1 MARNK
6 TGNTMKLD
14 NQTPI
19 PDCHPGLFKLQT
31 ARAQELASLTRH
43 RGTLAPSTWLVHTR
57 RLPFQWTPKSAEAPP
72 CPEHQ
77 PGHTEH
83 GSTPRIASPG
93 LEGPR
98 KPVARTGP
106 VHIFVLDPLLPLSLP
121 FFVSLPSHALARS
134 LARSLLLCTTSTAS
148 YTRCHF
154 PGGFKKA
161 RSTPPFPTRLVVA
174 LRKTLLPSQLNRPNR
189 LVTSPTSASAHCPST
204 QTFGNPNNK
213 VTAAQHKLIAFHGK
227 TKIISSCKLTKVNH
241 VTPKILKDIRADHM
255 LQEKRLFPLK

>member
-1 MARNK
+1 MDTQVCRD
-6 TGNTMKLD
+6 T
-14 NQTPI
+14 
-19 PDCHPGLFKLQT
+19 
-31 ARAQELASLTRH
+31 
-43 RGTLAPSTWLVHTR
+43 
-57 RLPFQWTPKSAEAPP
+57 P

-77 PGHTEH
+77 PGHTGH

-154 PGGFKKA
+154 TRVFKKA
-161 RSTPPFPTRLVVA
+161 RSTPPCPTRLVVA
-174 LRKTLLPSQLNRPNR
+174 SRKTLLPSQLNRPNC
-189 LVTSPTSASAHCPST
+189 LVTSPTSNSAHYPST
-204 QTFGNPNNK
+204 QTFGNPNNN
-213 VTAAQHKLIAFHGK
+213 VTAAQHKLVALHGGEK
-227 TKIISSCKLTKVNH
+227 NISSCKLTKVNH
-241 VTPKILKDIRADHM
+241 VTFSENFERHKN
-255 LQEKRLFPLK
+255 